1 MSAVSD
7 AIKAKA
13 EAEIAKI
20 KDEAVQEF
28 IKLKLGH
35 YSFTVL
41 WITATVAFVL
51 GALIF

>member
-13 EAEIAKI
+13 QAEIAKI
-20 KDEAVQEF
+20 KDESVKEWLLVKTSHF
-28 IKLKLGH
+28 
-35 YSFTVL
+35 SFTVL
-41 WITATVAFVL
+41 WITAAVAFVL